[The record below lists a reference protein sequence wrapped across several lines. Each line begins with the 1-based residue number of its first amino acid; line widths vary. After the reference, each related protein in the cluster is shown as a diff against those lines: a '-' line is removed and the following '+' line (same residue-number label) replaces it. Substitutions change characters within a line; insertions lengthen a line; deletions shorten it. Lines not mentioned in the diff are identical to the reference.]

1 MTAEEA
7 KEYGM
12 IDSVFGTKIIYI
24 YNKVCQRKYVASV
37 DVVNLR

>member
-12 IDSVFGTKIIYI
+12 IDSVWYEIIYI